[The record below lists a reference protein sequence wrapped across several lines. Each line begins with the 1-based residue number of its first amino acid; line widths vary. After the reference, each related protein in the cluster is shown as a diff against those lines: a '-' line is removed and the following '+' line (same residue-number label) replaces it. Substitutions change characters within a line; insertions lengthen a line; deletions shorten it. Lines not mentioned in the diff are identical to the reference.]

1 MNYAAG
7 RLRYMDD
14 TVTTVSPGRLLVMLY
29 DRLVLD
35 LQRAETEQRAGRRG
49 AAGPHL
55 THAQDIVH
63 ELAATLDVEAWDG
76 AKRLMS
82 VYMYLITELVSANVA
97 GDADRTAACRELVE
111 PLRDAWYQAAQE
123 VAMTTTPLEVV
134 GRPAGALGVG

>member
-1 MNYAAG
+1 MNYANG

-35 LQRAETEQRAGRRG
+35 LQRAESEQRAGNRG

-55 THAQDIVH
+55 VHAQEIVH
-63 ELAATLDVEAWDG
+63 ELAATLDVDAWDG
-76 AKRLMS
+76 AKQLLS
-82 VYMYLITELVSANVA
+82 VYMFLITELVSANVA

-123 VAMTTTPLEVV
+123 VAATATPLEVV
-134 GRPAGALGVG
+134 ARPAGALGVG